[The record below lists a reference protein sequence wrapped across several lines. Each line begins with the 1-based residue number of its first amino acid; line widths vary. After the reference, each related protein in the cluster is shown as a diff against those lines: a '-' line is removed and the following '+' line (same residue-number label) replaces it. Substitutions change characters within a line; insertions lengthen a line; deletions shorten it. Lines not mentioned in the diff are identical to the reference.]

1 MKVIRTT
8 IAAALF
14 AVTAATA
21 AVAQAPAGRPA
32 ATPAAQRP
40 APTTGAAP
48 TQTGTAAAI
57 AEGKFAIVDTDAF
70 TDPKQGI
77 QRLVAAFQTV
87 EREFKPRRD
96 EIQGLKT
103 RYDAIVKQGND
114 TAKVADQKSLAAL
127 ADQAESLKAEIEQK
141 QQAGQRALDKRIKE
155 LTEPIYQDI
164 GNALQAFA
172 RGRGVSV
179 VFDIS
184 KMQGVVML
192 VNNSVDITD
201 AFVAEYNQRN
211 PASTASTTAPG
222 NK

>member
-1 MKVIRTT
+1 MRTIRTT

-14 AVTAATA
+14 LVAAATA
-21 AVAQAPAGRPA
+21 AVAQAPAAGRPA
-32 ATPAAQRP
+32 TPARP
-40 APTTGAAP
+40 APATGAAP
-48 TQTGTAAAI
+48 SQTGTAAAI

-96 EIQGLKT
+96 EIQALKT

-114 TAKVADQKSLAAL
+114 TAKLADQKSLAAL
-127 ADQAESLKAEIEQK
+127 ADQADTLKTDMEQK
-141 QQAGQRALDKRIKE
+141 QAAGQKALDKRIKE

-164 GNALQAFA
+164 GTALQTFA

>member
-1 MKVIRTT
+1 MRTIRTT

-14 AVTAATA
+14 VAAAATA
-21 AVAQAPAGRPA
+21 AVAQAPAAGRPA
-32 ATPAAQRP
+32 TPARPTPAA
-40 APTTGAAP
+40 AGAA
-48 TQTGTAAAI
+48 TSQTGTAAAI

-70 TDPKQGI
+70 TDPAQGI
-77 QRLVAAFQTV
+77 KRLVAAFQTV

-96 EIQGLKT
+96 EIQALKA

-114 TAKVADQKSLAAL
+114 TAKLADQKSLAAL
-127 ADQAESLKAEIEQK
+127 ADQADTLKTDMEQK
-141 QQAGQRALDKRIKE
+141 QAAGQKALDKRIKE

-164 GNALQAFA
+164 GTALQTFA